1 MQSDAIALSA
11 HPSKAPIVTN
21 APRLPASAK
30 QKRPRAF
37 EQVCDRIRAE
47 LAQGRIKPGD
57 RLPAERD
64 LAAQLKV
71 SRAAVRE
78 ALRSLEVSGLLQFE
92 LGVNGGAFVRQ
103 LSSDGLTRSLND
115 LLFLAKAPIAWLTE
129 VRSALLSAA
138 IRAACE
144 RATLGDLVDLD
155 ANIDQTERSYAQGDA
170 EAAITAISDFY
181 ELLGKAA
188 HNDILTLLIA
198 SLSGTVREL
207 LHRTE
212 LQVLPEFVSARRLIV
227 QSIRERDPDVA
238 SGRLQRHIDALEHY
252 VASHPL
258 PPGPAA
264 GSGAQSPPIELRP
277 AAPSAQAPSAQA

>member
-1 MQSDAIALSA
+1 MTKAHSSA
-11 HPSKAPIVTN
+11 AP
-21 APRLPASAK
+21 AK

-78 ALRSLEVSGLLQFE
+78 ALRSLEMSGLLQFE
-92 LGVNGGAFVRQ
+92 LGVSGGAFVRQ
-103 LSSDGLTRSLND
+103 LSSDGLTRSLHD

-138 IRAACE
+138 IGAACE
-144 RATLGDLVDLD
+144 RATLGDLIDLD
-155 ANIDQTERSYAQGDA
+155 ANIDLTERSYAQGDA
-170 EAAITAISDFY
+170 ESAIIAISDFY
-181 ELLGKAA
+181 ELLGQAA
-188 HNDILTLLIA
+188 HNDILALLIA
-198 SLSGTVREL
+198 SLGGTVREL

-212 LQVLPEFVSARRLIV
+212 LQVLPEFVSARRVIV
-227 QSIRERDPDVA
+227 QSIRQRDAAVA
-238 SGRLQRHIDALEHY
+238 TNRLRRHMDALERY

-258 PPGPAA
+258 PGPAA
-264 GSGAQSPPIELRP
+264 GDGVDSPPIDLRP
-277 AAPSAQAPSAQA
+277 IPPSPVTPSAQA